1 MNVSVVANGEGCRLE
16 ATDSGAP
23 AAARSNRKGY
33 DNPADKTSNR
43 RLIMS
48 VRYSLSLVELFRATP
63 AKTSL
68 LAFGPLVLALGQLG
82 NGYANSI
89 SPAVSIGFAVVMVA
103 FAVIATRHHAA
114 EHRLRR
120 LEGEV
125 DADLESAFDST
136 R

>member
-1 MNVSVVANGEGCRLE
+1 M
-16 ATDSGAP
+16 SG
-23 AAARSNRKGY
+23 RH
-33 DNPADKTSNR
+33 
-43 RLIMS
+43 
-48 VRYSLSLVELFRATP
+48 SLSLVELFRATP

-82 NGYANSI
+82 NSYANNI

-120 LEGEV
+120 LEGEI
-125 DADLESAFDST
+125 DADRESPFDAT